1 MSGFDQFMDFTR
13 RHLPDDLV
21 QTFETNLR
29 QEFGGDKIAVP
40 KRDHTQRN
48 QSIRA
53 EYDGRNIK
61 KLASRYGLSESQIN
75 KIVS

>member
-13 RHLPDDLV
+13 RNLPSDLV

-29 QEFGGDKIAVP
+29 QEFGGDKIMVP
-40 KRDHTQRN
+40 KRDNGQRN
-48 QSIRA
+48 QNIRA